1 MQTCFFWNE
10 SCRFDL
16 WKKSDFSNTFLK
28 IPEPTPKKEWLNLM
42 NRQLFLPHILRIFF
56 FAPKKITHH
65 NLGAKV
71 FHGPKVLGANGRMR
85 AFHLHH
91 NQCYSFNP
99 STSHPDFDVTHGHV
113 CGPNLTLRASLDL
126 RLNDFLK
133 KKTRRYLQFIL
144 SSELMFLKSFD
155 GQTRS
160 FSSRRFRDM
169 VSVPSKTCHCRWMF
183 PKIVVPPNY
192 PFLIG
197 FSIIN
202 HQFWDTTIFGNT
214 YRCFFFKI
222 WPPRSPS
229 VFFFWPLA
237 VPRSPGN
244 RRQPAT
250 INCPMGW
257 AFFFW
262 DRQRMCWRQRLKCLD
277 SEDFWD
283 SEERF
288 LWGSHDEL
296 MRGST
301 SSFFFGWRVRE
312 RFRWKHRCVFC

>member
-1 MQTCFFWNE
+1 MFFLNRKYVVLTYGKNLILAAVFW
-10 SCRFDL
+10 RFPSWL
-16 WKKSDFSNTFLK
+16 PRKNGWIRWIDFVFTSHFA
-28 IPEPTPKKEWLNLM
+28 
-42 NRQLFLPHILRIFF
+42 QFF
-56 FAPKKITHH
+56 FAPQKITHH
-65 NLGAKV
+65 NLGAAV

-85 AFHLHH
+85 EFHLHH

-169 VSVPSKTCHCRWMF
+169 VLVPSKTCHCRWMF
-183 PKIVVPPNY
+183 PKIVVPPNH

-202 HQFWDTTIFGNT
+202 HRFWDTTIFGNT
-214 YRCFFFKI
+214 
-222 WPPRSPS
+222 
-229 VFFFWPLA
+229 
-237 VPRSPGN
+237 
-244 RRQPAT
+244 
-250 INCPMGW
+250 
-257 AFFFW
+257 
-262 DRQRMCWRQRLKCLD
+262 
-277 SEDFWD
+277 
-283 SEERF
+283 
-288 LWGSHDEL
+288 
-296 MRGST
+296 
-301 SSFFFGWRVRE
+301 
-312 RFRWKHRCVFC
+312 